1 MYGNL
6 VERNHIN
13 CTFFFILPRTS
24 ISPCASLSATNSPP
38 PLPTWHAPVLP
49 TAAALSAPVPVLTS
63 VAVAAARRAL
73 APRARPSA
81 ATDATRASVDVSEFG
96 IVWGGDERVTPA
108 TRAPP

>member
-38 PLPTWHAPVLP
+38 PLPTWLAPALPPAAALPAPAPVLP
-49 TAAALSAPVPVLTS
+49 SATA
-63 VAVAAARRAL
+63 AAARRAL
-73 APRARPSA
+73 APRARPPA
-81 ATDATRASVDVSEFG
+81 ATGASRASAEHVSEFYPSG
-96 IVWGGDERVTPA
+96 AA
-108 TRAPP
+108 TSV